1 MIHLIFAVTRL
12 LVSLTYIFL
21 ADIGGLLGSIF
32 IQIFAV
38 SSKSKFSAIAI
49 QCVSAVQGH
58 PRSMIL
64 VPIESAY
71 ATSY

>member
-1 MIHLIFAVTRL
+1 MAHGVESLANIFVAACMGI
-12 LVSLTYIFL
+12 SLFRFVQWAPKDASFL
-21 ADIGGLLGSIF
+21 H
-32 IQIFAV
+32 Q
-38 SSKSKFSAIAI
+38 SAFWPFK
-49 QCVSAVQGH
+49 VVQGH